1 MKMKIEMAE
10 DNEGQYVTTDVG
22 DKSNR
27 QQTGWGGSSAGL
39 EKKLLGEKRCGSGV
53 FRMEIQESLLRE
65 MRQRGFRR

>member
-39 EKKLLGEKRCGSGV
+39 EKKTVG
-53 FRMEIQESLLRE
+53 
-65 MRQRGFRR
+65 